1 MPDRPPRSSSLA
13 ALSLGAVGIVF
24 GDIGTSVLYAFKAA
38 LGSSSAPL
46 AQAQVL
52 GVLSMFIWALI
63 IVVAFKYV
71 ALVMRADNH
80 GEGGMMA
87 LLALASR
94 AVDSAGGSTR
104 LHALVM
110 AFGMFGVALFFGDGV
125 ITPAISV
132 LSAVEGLEIATPA
145 AKPYVISITLTV
157 LVLLFVVQRRGTHEI
172 GRWFGPIMVIWFI
185 VIGALGAVQ
194 VWAHPLVLRA
204 FSPLHAL
211 AFAAADPKIAFVTLG
226 AVFLCLTG
234 AEALYADIGHFGT
247 RPIRV
252 AWFALVMPALMLN
265 YLGQGALV
273 LHDAAAIQNPFYRLA
288 PPWALI
294 ALVVLATA
302 ATVIASQALISG
314 AFSATKQ
321 AIQLGFLPRMV
332 IVHTSVREVG
342 QVYVALTNWLLLAGV
357 VLTVGLFR
365 SSDNLAAAYGIAV
378 SLLMV
383 MTTLLTYLVIRQG
396 WHLWAPLAV
405 AATVLFLV
413 VDLVFFTSNALK
425 VVEGGWFP
433 LVSAGLI
440 YALMSTWKRGYELLR
455 RRMHEQSIDLK
466 SFLDSVFAAP
476 PPRVARTA
484 VFMTPVPGVT
494 PSALMHSLKHFQ
506 VLHERM
512 LFVTVVSHDVPWIGL
527 GDRVRSE
534 PMGHDCWQ
542 VKIHYGFKND
552 FDIPGALELLRTQ
565 GCALDPMTT
574 SYFLSRAIVTPRAG
588 GSMARWR
595 EKLFTA
601 MRQIGS
607 AATVQFLN
615 LPSNAVVEL
624 GAQVEI

>member
-1 MPDRPPRSSSLA
+1 MPERSQASSSLA
-13 ALSLGAVGIVF
+13 ALTVGAVGVVF

-38 LGSSSAPL
+38 LGSASSPL
-46 AQAQVL
+46 DQAQVL

-94 AVDSAGGSTR
+94 AVESAGGGAR
-104 LHALVM
+104 LHALVT

-157 LVLLFVVQRRGTHEI
+157 LVLLFVVQRRGTSEI
-172 GRWFGPIMVIWFI
+172 GRWFGPVMVLWFF
-185 VIGALGAVQ
+185 VIGALGARQ
-194 VWAHPLVLRA
+194 VWAHPQVLQA

-211 AFAAADPKIAFVTLG
+211 AFAGTDPKIAFITLG

-252 AWFALVMPALMLN
+252 AWFVLVMPALMLN
-265 YLGQGALV
+265 YLGQGALA
-273 LHDAAAIQNPFYRLA
+273 LHDAGAVSNPFYRLA

-294 ALVVLATA
+294 TLVVLATA

-332 IVHTSVREVG
+332 IVHTSLRELG
-342 QVYVALTNWLLLAGV
+342 QVYVAITNWLLLGGV
-357 VLTVGLFR
+357 VLAVGLFR

-396 WHLWAPLAV
+396 WHLWAPLAI
-405 AATVLFLV
+405 AATALFLV

-425 VVEGGWFP
+425 VVDGGWFP
-433 LVSAGLI
+433 LVIAGLI
-440 YALMSTWKRGYELLR
+440 YTLMATWKRGDELLR
-455 RRMHEQSIDLK
+455 QRVHDESVDLK
-466 SFLDSVFAAP
+466 SFLDSVFSAP

-484 VFMTPVPGVT
+484 VFMTPVAGVT
-494 PSALMHSLKHFQ
+494 PSALMHSLKHYQ
-506 VLHERM
+506 VVHERM

-527 GDRVRSE
+527 GEGVRAESL
-534 PMGHDCWQ
+534 GHDCWQ
-542 VKIHYGFKND
+542 VTIDYGFKND
-552 FDIPGALELLRTQ
+552 FDIPSALEMLRTQ
-565 GCALDPMTT
+565 GCVLDPMNT
-574 SYFLSRAIVTPRAG
+574 SYFLSRAIVTPRTG
-588 GSMARWR
+588 GGMARWR
-595 EKLFTA
+595 EKLFAT
-601 MRQIGS
+601 MREIGS

-615 LPSNAVVEL
+615 LPHNAVVEL
-624 GAQVEI
+624 GARVDI